1 MKPQT
6 KRICIYAK
14 DVERITGKSY
24 RQSIRM
30 LQAIRKD
37 LEKSDTDFI
46 TIEEFCKATGLK
58 SEEVEPL
65 IFG

>member
-1 MKPQT
+1 MKAQIR
-6 KRICIYAK
+6 RICIYPK
-14 DVERITGKSY
+14 DVVRITGKSY

-30 LQAIRKD
+30 LHNIRKS
-37 LEKSDTDFI
+37 LNKEESDFV

-58 SEEVEPL
+58 IEDVEPL